1 MLKFNI
7 FSKYRRKIAKKI
19 CENVEV
25 DKKKCLRNI
34 WMVPKAANAKSLV
47 AKKKAPANQSAT
59 GLDFANFQNA
69 VSAGYFS
76 MLHVFKYLSTK
87 DRLSAS
93 KGQLIS
99 ECLFDVLNFLK
110 KNWQISAQESKGT
123 R

>member
-1 MLKFNI
+1 
-7 FSKYRRKIAKKI
+7 
-19 CENVEV
+19 
-25 DKKKCLRNI
+25 
-34 WMVPKAANAKSLV
+34 MVPKAANAKSLV
-47 AKKKAPANQSAT
+47 AKKKSPANQSAT

-110 KNWQISAQESKGT
+110 KNDKFLPKNLKALDKIFNTLT
-123 R
+123 RPCNCI

>member
-1 MLKFNI
+1 MSKLPIVLKPAMGGDDCPSF
-7 FSKYRRKIAKKI
+7 
-19 CENVEV
+19 EVEEASDGRLTLLPV
-25 DKKKCLRNI
+25 G
-34 WMVPKAANAKSLV
+34 PKAANAKSLV

-99 ECLFDVLNFLK
+99 ECLFDVLNFPK
-110 KNWQISAQESKGT
+110 KKTQKFDEFLP
-123 R
+123 

>member
-1 MLKFNI
+1 M
-7 FSKYRRKIAKKI
+7 A
-19 CENVEV
+19 
-25 DKKKCLRNI
+25 
-34 WMVPKAANAKSLV
+34 PKAANAKNLV
-47 AKKKAPANQSAT
+47 AKKKAPASQSAT

-99 ECLFDVLNFLK
+99 ECLFDVLNFPKNPKKLLNLK
-110 KNWQISAQESKGT
+110 SGQII